1 MLIIVRHG
9 RTEANASGLLQGRI
23 DNPLDEIGREQAQQI
38 ATALE
43 RSDHQPDRVIASPL
57 LRARQTA
64 EATCDLLG
72 LDLAIDDRWA
82 ELDYGDWD
90 GLPISHVP
98 AATWQQWRSDPA
110 FAPPGGESLA
120 ELNERV
126 NAACDAI
133 TPEASDA
140 NVAVFT
146 HVSPIKAAV
155 RWALGVDDELSWR
168 MHVSQAQITNIAFRG
183 TVPALQTFNDTSHLT
198 G

>member
-23 DNPLDEIGREQAQQI
+23 DNPLDDTGQQQAHQI
-38 ATALE
+38 ATALS
-43 RSDHQPDRVIASPL
+43 RSDHRPDRLIASPL

-64 EATCDLLG
+64 EATCELLG
-72 LDLAIDDRWA
+72 LDLTIDDRWA

-90 GLPISHVP
+90 GLPISEVS
-98 AATWQQWRSDPA
+98 AETWQQWRSDPA
-110 FAPPGGESLA
+110 FTPPGGESLA

-133 TPEASDA
+133 TPEASEA
-140 NVAVFT
+140 HVAVFT

-155 RWALGVDDELSWR
+155 RWALGVEDELSWR
-168 MHVSQAQITNIAFRG
+168 MHVSQAQITNIGFRG
-183 TVPALQTFNDTSHLT
+183 TVPALRTFNDTSHLT
-198 G
+198 S

>member
-9 RTEANASGLLQGRI
+9 RTAANASGLLQGRV
-23 DNPLDEIGREQAQQI
+23 DNPLDDTGQHQAHQI
-38 ATALE
+38 ATALSN
-43 RSDHQPDRVIASPL
+43 SDHCPDRLIASPL

-72 LDLAIDDRWA
+72 LDLTIDDRWA

-90 GLPISHVP
+90 GLPIAQVP
-98 AATWQQWRSDPA
+98 AETWQQWRSEPA
-110 FAPPGGESLA
+110 FTPPGGESLT

-126 NAACDAI
+126 STACESI
-133 TPEASDA
+133 TPEASEA
-140 NVAVFT
+140 HVAVFT

-155 RWALGVDDELSWR
+155 RWALGVEDELSWR

-183 TVPALQTFNDTSHLT
+183 TAPALQTFNDTSHLT
-198 G
+198 S

>member
-9 RTEANASGLLQGRI
+9 RTEANASGLLQGRV
-23 DNPLDEIGREQAQQI
+23 DNPLDETGQQQAHQI
-38 ATALE
+38 ATALSN
-43 RSDHQPDRVIASPL
+43 SDHRPDLIIASPL

-64 EATCDLLG
+64 EATCELLG
-72 LDLAIDDRWA
+72 LDLTIDDRWA

-90 GLPISHVP
+90 GLPISEVS
-98 AATWQQWRSDPA
+98 AETWQQWRSDPA

-133 TPEASDA
+133 TPEASEA
-140 NVAVFT
+140 HVAVFT

-168 MHVSQAQITNIAFRG
+168 MHVSQAQITNIGFRG
-183 TVPALQTFNDTSHLT
+183 TVPALRTFNDTSHLT
-198 G
+198 S